1 MDSGLLPLQ
10 VEHIHPAK
18 NQTFIFAHLKSDG
31 MAQISKA
38 AARRGKPSY
47 FMSILGVTI
56 VLFFVGVFGWI
67 FLSASTYISGLKEE
81 IKVITYLQKNVA
93 QQDIDSLQAYIAA
106 KPYTKSIEY
115 VDKETAKKRWLA
127 SDDDFSELIEENPL
141 PTSIEFHLKSD
152 YVHKDTLS
160 AIKNDLMQ
168 RTLVVQTV
176 DYPAA
181 LVEKMGNIVRWIL
194 IGLITLAVVFSLL
207 SIILIDNTIRLAMYS
222 NRFLIKT
229 MQMVG
234 ATTGFISR
242 PMNIRA
248 VINGA
253 ISAVIAISI
262 IFGLIL
268 LFENFVPYLKDLRNN
283 SRLVILF
290 ITLLMLGIGITVFST
305 YRSVLKYLRLK
316 LDELY

>member
-1 MDSGLLPLQ
+1 
-10 VEHIHPAK
+10 
-18 NQTFIFAHLKSDG
+18 
-31 MAQISKA
+31 MAQSSKA

-67 FLSASTYISGLKEE
+67 FLSASTYVKGLKEE
-81 IKVITYLQKNVA
+81 VKVVAYLQKNVT
-93 QQDIDSLQAYIAA
+93 QKDVDSLQSYIAA
-106 KPYTKSIEY
+106 KPYTKTVEY

-127 SDDDFSELIEENPL
+127 AERDFSQLIEENPL
-141 PTSIEFHLKSD
+141 PASVEFNLKSD

-160 AIKNDLMQ
+160 AIKADLMQ
-168 RTLVVQTV
+168 RILVVQSV

-181 LVEKMGNIVRWIL
+181 LVEKMSDALWGVL
-194 IGLITLAVVFSLL
+194 IGLIILAVVFSIL

-234 ATTGFISR
+234 ATRGFISK

-253 ISAVIAISI
+253 ISALIAITIIFSI
-262 IFGLIL
+262 ILIIEDL
-268 LFENFVPYLKDLRNN
+268 LPYLRDLRDN
-283 SRLVILF
+283 SKLTILF
-290 ITLLMLGIGITVFST
+290 FSLLILGIGITVLST
-305 YRSVLKYLRLK
+305 YRSVSKYLRMK

>member
-1 MDSGLLPLQ
+1 
-10 VEHIHPAK
+10 
-18 NQTFIFAHLKSDG
+18 
-31 MAQISKA
+31 MAQSSKA

-56 VLFFVGVFGWI
+56 VLFFVGIFGWI
-67 FLSASTYISGLKEE
+67 FLSANSYVKGLKEE
-81 IKVITYLQKNVA
+81 VKVVAYLQKTVT
-93 QQDIDSLQAYIAA
+93 QKDIDSLQSYIAA
-106 KPYTKSIEY
+106 KPYTKSVEY
-115 VDKETAKKRWLA
+115 VDKETAKKRWLVSEA
-127 SDDDFSELIEENPL
+127 DFKELIDENPL
-141 PTSIEFHLKSD
+141 PASVEFNLKSD
-152 YVHKDTLS
+152 YVHKDTLTS
-160 AIKNDLMQ
+160 IKADLMQ
-168 RTLVVQTV
+168 RILVVQSV

-181 LVEKMGNIVRWIL
+181 LIEKMGDTLRWVL
-194 IGLITLAVVFSLL
+194 IGLIILAVVFSVL

-234 ATTGFISR
+234 ATRGFISK

-253 ISAVIAISI
+253 ISAIIAIVI

-268 LFENFVPYLKDLRNN
+268 VFEDLLPYLRDLRDNN
-283 SRLVILF
+283 KLIVLF
-290 ITLLMLGIGITVFST
+290 LSLLILGIGITVFST
-305 YRSVLKYLRLK
+305 YRSVLKYLRMK